1 MALTKSEQLAW
12 EKNKQYWINR
22 LELQDEINEKD
33 IKKIEK
39 ELKKIYL
46 KTSKEINKEL
56 AYYYDKQ
63 QYLSKSEEYQYNQTL
78 KAIEK
83 VLDEMFKTEEE
94 LLNNHLE
101 DKYKEVYDNTSKELG
116 LDTTFHTINNEN
128 VKEAVKTN
136 WSGLSFSERIWGV
149 GRARDIL
156 ASAIKE
162 ELTKGLIRG
171 DSLQDISN
179 ILVDKM
185 NNSFKNAM
193 RLIRTESCYILT
205 KATLDS
211 FKESDLVIEYEFSAF
226 IDKKTSPQCRK
237 MDGKIIKIENAV
249 VGKNLPPLHP
259 NCRSC
264 ILPVLSWE
272 KNNKKD
278 SIKNNKNVNNKV
290 LKESKIEYTSY
301 STQKELI
308 DSEITKKGIEFVN
321 SLSTNEFDAL
331 VYYTGSGYSSI
342 NEQLRHEEKDY
353 KEDKQIEL
361 ISKALKKYKSPEN
374 IIVHRGGSKRA
385 IKDLFSSKEELNELF
400 ERCKTNEITQD
411 ELNKKLVGNI
421 IFDKGFVST
430 SAYEGGKFNRDIEFH
445 INIPKGSNY
454 GAYINEL
461 SEYKDTEFEYLL
473 DSSLG
478 MKISKVRIGR
488 NGKLN
493 LYLDIIGYV
502 N

>member
-63 QYLSKSEEYQYNQTL
+63 QYLSPSEEYQYNQTL

-83 VLDEMFKTEEE
+83 VLDEMFKIEEE

-101 DKYKEVYDNTSKELG
+101 DKYKEVYENTSKELG
-116 LDTTFHTINNEN
+116 LDTSFHTINNEN

-136 WSGLSFSERIWGV
+136 WSGLSFSERIWGA

-156 ASAIKE
+156 ASTIKE

-179 ILVDKM
+179 ILIDKM

-211 FKESDLVIEYEFSAF
+211 FKESDLVTEYEFSAF

-278 SIKNNKNVNNKV
+278 SI
-290 LKESKIEYTSY
+290 
-301 STQKELI
+301 
-308 DSEITKKGIEFVN
+308 
-321 SLSTNEFDAL
+321 
-331 VYYTGSGYSSI
+331 
-342 NEQLRHEEKDY
+342 
-353 KEDKQIEL
+353 
-361 ISKALKKYKSPEN
+361 
-374 IIVHRGGSKRA
+374 
-385 IKDLFSSKEELNELF
+385 LN
-400 ERCKTNEITQD
+400 
-411 ELNKKLVGNI
+411 G
-421 IFDKGFVST
+421 
-430 SAYEGGKFNRDIEFH
+430 
-445 INIPKGSNY
+445 
-454 GAYINEL
+454 
-461 SEYKDTEFEYLL
+461 
-473 DSSLG
+473 
-478 MKISKVRIGR
+478 
-488 NGKLN
+488 
-493 LYLDIIGYV
+493 
-502 N
+502 